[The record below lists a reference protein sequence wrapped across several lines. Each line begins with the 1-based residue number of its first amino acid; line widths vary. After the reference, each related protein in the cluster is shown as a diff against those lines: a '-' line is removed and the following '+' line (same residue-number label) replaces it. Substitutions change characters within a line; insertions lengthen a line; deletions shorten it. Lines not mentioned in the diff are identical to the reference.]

1 MNDMLTRTIST
12 IETASIEMVG
22 VNRVKRALP
31 TLNLKQ
37 VDPFLFIDHL
47 LPTVVKPGDDI
58 RIPPHPHAGFEVVTY
73 LLEGEF
79 FHRDS
84 RGHDQVARGGD
95 INWMTSGAGIV
106 HSEGPTEAFLKKGGR
121 LSLIQVWINLPSKD
135 KFIEPSFR
143 HYDAEALPVLQRDGV
158 WLKVLIGQFD
168 GRVSPITTH
177 SPQFYYHLKLQ
188 AGNKFTIP
196 VNAEHSAAAYVLE
209 GKLRILNEEAGAGQL
224 ADFEVNGDQLV
235 FSATEDADLIIF
247 GGLPLKEKLVSYGP
261 FVMNSFEEIQHAI
274 SDYEAGKMGSLDF

>member
-1 MNDMLTRTIST
+1 MLTRTVEK

-31 TLNLKQ
+31 TRNLKQ

-73 LLEGEF
+73 LLDGEF

-95 INWMTSGAGIV
+95 INWMTSGSGIV
-106 HSEGPTEAFLKKGGR
+106 HSEGPTEAFLQKGGR
-121 LSLIQVWINLPSKD
+121 LSLIQAWINLPSSK
-135 KFIEPSFR
+135 KSIEPSFR
-143 HYDAEALPVLQRDGV
+143 HYEAKLLPVIQTEGA

-168 GRVSPITTH
+168 GRVSPILTH
-177 SPQFYYHLKLQ
+177 SPQFYYHLKLKS
-188 AGNKFTIP
+188 GNRFNIP
-196 VNAEHSAAAYVLE
+196 VDADHSAAAYVLE
-209 GKLRILNEEAGAGQL
+209 GKVRILNEEIKAGQL
-224 ADFEVNGDQLV
+224 ADFAINGDQLV
-235 FSATEDADLIIF
+235 FSALEDADLIIF
-247 GGLPLKEKLVSYGP
+247 GGRPLKEKLVSYGP
-261 FVMNSFEEIQHAI
+261 FVMNSFEDIQHAI
-274 SDYEAGKMGSLDF
+274 SDYEQGKMGALDF

>member
-1 MNDMLTRTIST
+1 MLTRTISK

-31 TLNLKQ
+31 TRNLKQ

-84 RGHDQVARGGD
+84 RGHDQVAKGGD
-95 INWMTSGAGIV
+95 LNWMTSGAGIV
-106 HSEGPTEAFLKKGGR
+106 HSEGPTASFLKKGGR
-121 LSLIQVWINLPSKD
+121 LSLIQVWINLPSKE

-143 HYDAEALPVLQRDGV
+143 HYDKEALPVVQQAGS

-168 GRVSPITTH
+168 GRVSPVLTH
-177 SPQFYYHLKLQ
+177 SPQFYYHLKLK
-188 AGNKFTIP
+188 AGNRFTVP
-196 VNAEHSAAAYVLE
+196 VDPAHSAAVYVLE
-209 GKLRILNEEAGAGQL
+209 GKLRILNEEVKAGQL
-224 ADFEVNGDQLV
+224 ADFDVNGDQLI
-235 FSATEDADLIIF
+235 FSSTEDADLIIF
-247 GGLPLKEKLVSYGP
+247 GGRPLNEKLVSYGP
-261 FVMNSFEEIQHAI
+261 FVMNSFEDIQHAI
-274 SDYEAGKMGSLDF
+274 SDYEQGKMGTLDF